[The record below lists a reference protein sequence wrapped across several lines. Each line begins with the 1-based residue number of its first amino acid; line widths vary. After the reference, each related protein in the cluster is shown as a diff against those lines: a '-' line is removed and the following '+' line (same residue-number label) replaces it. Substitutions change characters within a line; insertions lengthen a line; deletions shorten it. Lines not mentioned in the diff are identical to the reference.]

1 MVEVINLESLEQWE
15 ELKKDIALQGE
26 LIIFKYSPVCPISSM
41 VEDDL
46 NSWLQGLPQDYEL
59 KCAKL
64 NVVESKEVSV
74 KIADDLKIKHES
86 PQLIWLTKG
95 LHVKWSG
102 SHYDINKNKLKANFN
117 NGSEIKL

>member
-1 MVEVINLESLEQWE
+1 MADTIKLESIEQWE
-15 ELKKDIALQGE
+15 GLKKDIASEGE

-46 NSWLQGLPQDYEL
+46 NLWLQGLPQDYVL

-64 NVVESKEVSV
+64 NVVESKEVSL

-86 PQLIWLTKG
+86 PQLIWLTAG
-95 LHVKWSG
+95 FQVKWTG

-117 NGSEIKL
+117 KGSEIKL

>member
-1 MVEVINLESLEQWE
+1 MAEVIKLESLDQWE
-15 ELKKDIALQGE
+15 ELKKEFSSQGE

-46 NSWLQGLPQDYEL
+46 NSWLKGLPQDYVL

-64 NVVESKEVSV
+64 DVIESKEVSV

-86 PQLIWLTKG
+86 PQLIWLTAG
-95 LHVKWSG
+95 LEVKWSA

-117 NGSEIKL
+117 KGSEIKL